1 MRRRPGE
8 ILTFGTR
15 PERTG
20 PESAAEFV
28 LPCSRLDVGI
38 HPVRRSTC
46 SGGSGRASEDLGCQ
60 AREPLISAG
69 FLGGAIPSARA
80 RRDHPERTKPI
91 GTGATSYGKNSG
103 AFANDRP

>member
-1 MRRRPGE
+1 VLYQNATGPGE

-38 HPVRRSTC
+38 GPMRRLYMQREMRQ
-46 SGGSGRASEDLGCQ
+46 GSPTFGLR
-60 AREPLISAG
+60 
-69 FLGGAIPSARA
+69 GA
-80 RRDHPERTKPI
+80 
-91 GTGATSYGKNSG
+91 
-103 AFANDRP
+103 